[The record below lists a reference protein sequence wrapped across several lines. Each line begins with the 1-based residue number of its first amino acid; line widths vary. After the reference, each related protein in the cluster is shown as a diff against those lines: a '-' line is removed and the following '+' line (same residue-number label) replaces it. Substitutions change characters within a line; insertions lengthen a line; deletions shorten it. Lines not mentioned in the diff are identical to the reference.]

1 MLLRT
6 WMLLSA
12 LVGVVLLAS
21 PVSVTGKAS
30 PNPVLTDVDRDGKYR
45 IFVIGDSNTAD
56 TAKSKRTS
64 WVGWIQRD
72 HLLHKIRV
80 RLNAKREAS
89 EDIVWFNGAI
99 NGWACVSTF
108 WGGNF
113 GLVEIHQA
121 ALHQADA
128 VIVSA
133 GTNDL
138 QMHHA
143 TPQAVVDCYRNMQA
157 AAAKAHMAFFVATT
171 PPVYP
176 PYADAEAQNRASS
189 ELNALIRATFDPRI
203 VIDFDSGFTADMF
216 PPIGNGRHLNDDG
229 EKLRA
234 RRVAKTLTAAQP

>member
-12 LVGVVLLAS
+12 LVGVALLAS
-21 PVSVTGKAS
+21 PVSVTGEAS
-30 PNPVLTDVDRDGKYR
+30 SNPVLTDVDRDGKYR

-56 TAKSKRTS
+56 TRASGRTS
-64 WVGWIQRD
+64 WVGWIQRN
-72 HLLHKIRV
+72 HMLHKLRV
-80 RLNAKREAS
+80 RLNERREAS

-113 GLVEIHQA
+113 GLVEIRQA
-121 ALHQADA
+121 AKHQADA
-128 VIVSA
+128 VIVTA

-143 TPQAVVDCYRNMQA
+143 SPQAVVDCYRNMQA
-157 AAAKAHMAFFVATT
+157 AAAEAHMAFFVATT

-216 PPIGNGRHLNDDG
+216 PPRGNGRHLNDEG